1 METITVSF
9 PGLGIGDFQL
19 NKIAFTLF
27 GKIEVRWYGIIITA
41 GIILAVLYCAYR
53 SAEVGISKDNLLDMA
68 LYTVIFGVIGARLY
82 YVLMTIG
89 TYKYS
94 SLYDV
99 IAIWDGGLA
108 IYGGIIGG
116 ALTIVV
122 YCRHKKIS
130 FLRAFDMAA
139 PAVMI
144 GQIMGRWG
152 NFFNGEAY
160 GYEVAQGSPLYFMR
174 MGLIPNIN
182 SSVRMDYFHPTFLY
196 ESVWNLIG
204 FLLINALFRKRKF
217 DGQVALMYFTWYGFG
232 RMWIEGL
239 RTDSLYLGVFRVSQV
254 VGFLCFVLGGILL
267 TVGLMNAHR
276 RAAAGEIYEPC
287 YAKCTGK
294 MSIVK
299 KTEESKKEIGIEAS
313 ENTDKSSVKTNNMEE
328 QQDGKAD

>member
-1 METITVSF
+1 MDQITVSF
-9 PGLGIGDFQL
+9 PGLGIEEFHL

-27 GKIEVRWYGIIITA
+27 GRFEVRWYGLIITL

-53 SAEVGISKDNLLDMA
+53 SSEVGITKDDLLDMA
-68 LYTVIFGVIGARLY
+68 LYTVIFGVLGARLY

-89 TYKYS
+89 VYEYKS
-94 SLYDV
+94 IIDV
-99 IAIWDGGLA
+99 IAIWEGGLA
-108 IYGGIIGG
+108 IYGGVIGG
-116 ALTIVV
+116 CLAIYVF
-122 YCRHKKIS
+122 CRIKKIPW
-130 FLRAFDMAA
+130 LRAFDMAA

-144 GQIMGRWG
+144 GQFMGRWG

-160 GYEVAQGSPLYFMR
+160 GYEVPEESFLYFMR

-182 SSVRMDYFHPTFLY
+182 SSLKMDYFHPTFLY
-196 ESVWNLIG
+196 ESLWNFIG

-254 VGFLCFVLGGILL
+254 VGFICFALGGILL
-267 TVGLMNAHR
+267 TVGLVFARR
-276 RAAAGEIYEPC
+276 RAAAGEAYESC

-294 MSIVK
+294 LSVVNSAK
-299 KTEESKKEIGIEAS
+299 AEDAPKVSEGAKDDTNEQEDTKNGTE
-313 ENTDKSSVKTNNMEE
+313 N
-328 QQDGKAD
+328 

>member
-1 METITVSF
+1 MDQITVSF
-9 PGLGIGDFQL
+9 PGLGIEEFHL

-27 GKIEVRWYGIIITA
+27 GRFEVRWYGLIITL

-53 SAEVGISKDNLLDMA
+53 SSEVGITKDDLLDMA
-68 LYTVIFGVIGARLY
+68 LYTVIFGVLGARLY

-89 TYKYS
+89 VYEYKS
-94 SLYDV
+94 IIDV
-99 IAIWDGGLA
+99 IAIWEGGLA
-108 IYGGIIGG
+108 IYGGVIGG
-116 ALTIVV
+116 CLAIYVF
-122 YCRHKKIS
+122 CRIKKIS
-130 FLRAFDMAA
+130 WLRAFDMAA

-144 GQIMGRWG
+144 GQFMGRWG

-160 GYEVAQGSPLYFMR
+160 GYEVPEESFLYFMR

-182 SSVRMDYFHPTFLY
+182 SSLKMDYFHPTFLY
-196 ESVWNLIG
+196 ESLWNFIG

-254 VGFLCFVLGGILL
+254 VGFICFALGGILL
-267 TVGLMNAHR
+267 TVGLVFARR
-276 RAAAGEIYEPC
+276 RAAAGEAYESC

-294 MSIVK
+294 LSVVNSAK
-299 KTEESKKEIGIEAS
+299 AEDAPKVSEGAKDDTNEQEDTKNGTE
-313 ENTDKSSVKTNNMEE
+313 N
-328 QQDGKAD
+328 